1 MRVRIQIYGTLSEPL
16 TSESPINSLIHT
28 PAHFLIMSDFE
39 KKDSLDIPGGVAVSA
54 VSAHDAGVTEEG
66 MALANDPHR

>member
-1 MRVRIQIYGTLSEPL
+1 MGHYPSHSRPTL
-16 TSESPINSLIHT
+16 PINSLIHT
-28 PAHFLIMSDFE
+28 PAHFSIMSDFE

-54 VSAHDAGVTEEG
+54 VSGHDAGVTEEG